1 MVLKGTVFNI
11 QRYSI
16 HDGLG
21 IRTVVFLKGCPLRC
35 RWCCNPESWS
45 KLPETWKNSNGEVE
59 ILGRLF
65 EPEEVLEE
73 IKKDRN
79 YYRHSGGGVTLSGGE
94 VLSQA
99 EFSTKLLQ
107 LCYDSNIHTAI
118 ETSGYGEWEKLKE
131 MAKYTDLFLYDIKH
145 MNPITHGALTG
156 VSNVPILQNLESL
169 IEMGKQI
176 IIRVPF
182 LPEYNGTEENLMEM
196 AQFMKEHGL
205 QEIHLMPFHQLVSE
219 IRKNVSIER
228 NTSIKT
234 PGRWSGKNC
243 RRKVIVGTI
252 WIKGHHRRI
261 KGSVKIEH
269 YYNKRKA
276 RNLQ

>member
-1 MVLKGTVFNI
+1 MAKKLKGTVFNI

-118 ETSGYGEWEKLKE
+118 ETSGYGEW
-131 MAKYTDLFLYDIKH
+131 
-145 MNPITHGALTG
+145 
-156 VSNVPILQNLESL
+156 
-169 IEMGKQI
+169 
-176 IIRVPF
+176 
-182 LPEYNGTEENLMEM
+182 
-196 AQFMKEHGL
+196 
-205 QEIHLMPFHQLVSE
+205 
-219 IRKNVSIER
+219 
-228 NTSIKT
+228 
-234 PGRWSGKNC
+234 
-243 RRKVIVGTI
+243 
-252 WIKGHHRRI
+252 
-261 KGSVKIEH
+261 
-269 YYNKRKA
+269 
-276 RNLQ
+276 

>member
-1 MVLKGTVFNI
+1 MAKKLKGTVFNI

-16 HDGLG
+16 HDGPG

-45 KLPETWKNSNGEVE
+45 KLPETWKNANGEVE

-79 YYRHSGGGVTLSGGE
+79 YYRHSDGGVTLSGGE

-118 ETSGYGEWEKLKE
+118 ETSGYGEWGKLKE

-145 MNPITHGALTG
+145 MNPITHGAFTG

-205 QEIHLMPFHQLVSE
+205 QEIHLMPFHQLGKDKYQKLGKTYQLKE
-219 IRKNVSIER
+219 ILPLKLREDGPEKIADAKLLLEQF
-228 NTSIKT
+228 
-234 PGRWSGKNC
+234 GL
-243 RRKVIVGTI
+243 KVIIG
-252 WIKGHHRRI
+252 G
-261 KGSVKIEH
+261 
-269 YYNKRKA
+269 
-276 RNLQ
+276 